1 MTLCYNMVNLMKGEQ
16 MTDTKIAKPVILSVS
31 QFDEFYTAEQGSWR
45 KRIYY
50 LMIEEMLRLDKL
62 KG

>member
-16 MTDTKIAKPVILSVS
+16 MTDTKIAKHFNMPLRTYSR
-31 QFDEFYTAEQGSWR
+31 FKKAEQGSWR